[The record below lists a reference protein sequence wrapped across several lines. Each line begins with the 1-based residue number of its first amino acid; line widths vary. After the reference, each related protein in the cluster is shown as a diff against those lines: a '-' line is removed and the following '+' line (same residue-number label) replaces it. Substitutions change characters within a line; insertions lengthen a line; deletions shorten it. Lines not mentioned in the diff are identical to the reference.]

1 MTQDDLDDM
10 PGGERLNY
18 ERDLYEGMGS
28 GSSFIV
34 DEFID
39 LNGGIEELQAAYGG
53 GEEAV
58 DAITADLRSM
68 MRRMGYSASPM
79 EVADAAV
86 EIASMLG
93 ASRRAISKG
102 YYERDIED
110 PFGPEY

>member
-58 DAITADLRSM
+58 DAQVDDEENGIQRLPN
-68 MRRMGYSASPM
+68 GG
-79 EVADAAV
+79 
-86 EIASMLG
+86 L
-93 ASRRAISKG
+93 
-102 YYERDIED
+102 
-110 PFGPEY
+110 